1 MVWKN
6 DKRIPRVSPGRR
18 ESSEF
23 VRTRPSAVAILR
35 NPCFSDRCAR
45 SFKSPTVESSG
56 SNRVAPEPLGND
68 TVTWSMAVF
77 FGGKQN
83 NLLVGGLNP
92 SEKKIVSW
100 DDDIP
105 NWMEK

>member
-1 MVWKN
+1 
-6 DKRIPRVSPGRR
+6 
-18 ESSEF
+18 
-23 VRTRPSAVAILR
+23 
-35 NPCFSDRCAR
+35 
-45 SFKSPTVESSG
+45 
-56 SNRVAPEPLGND
+56 
-68 TVTWSMAVF
+68 MAVF

-105 NWMEK
+105 N

>member
-1 MVWKN
+1 MKKRSSLTVPHGVFQN
-6 DKRIPRVSPGRR
+6 DKRTKRVSPGRR

-23 VRTRPSAVAILR
+23 ARTRPSAVAILR

-68 TVTWSMAVF
+68 TVT
-77 FGGKQN
+77 
-83 NLLVGGLNP
+83 
-92 SEKKIVSW
+92 
-100 DDDIP
+100 
-105 NWMEK
+105 